1 MGPTAA
7 AETTVNLTNASFS
20 SVVKAIMEYGDLGD
34 EMSLSEIPS
43 LTCAKDSIIEVI
55 HILYDL
61 TFPDIS
67 SLQGSHTLL
76 VRKKKKSGF
85 SFCSNTGSYL
95 LPNSPP
101 KMFLII
107 YLRNAYALYKSV
119 SQPPGVG

>member
-76 VRKKKKSGF
+76 VRKKKKNLGF
-85 SFCSNTGSYL
+85 LSAQIQEVIFYQIALPKCS
-95 LPNSPP
+95 
-101 KMFLII
+101 
-107 YLRNAYALYKSV
+107 
-119 SQPPGVG
+119 